1 MSLKSQGLLTEKIAT
16 PTTTVNSLSPT
27 IKWWGNPNFC
37 LIFKGSYLKQR
48 NETFTSPNRINIFIV
63 YKLDTWPHD
72 SNSDFTLND

>member
-1 MSLKSQGLLTEKIAT
+1 M
-16 PTTTVNSLSPT
+16 V
-27 IKWWGNPNFC
+27 GNPNFC

-63 YKLDTWPHD
+63 YKLDTWPHG